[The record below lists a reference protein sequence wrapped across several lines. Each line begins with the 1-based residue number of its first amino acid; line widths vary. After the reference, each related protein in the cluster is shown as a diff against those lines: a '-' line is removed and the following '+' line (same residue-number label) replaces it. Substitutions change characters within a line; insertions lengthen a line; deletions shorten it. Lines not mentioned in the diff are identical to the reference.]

1 MSDEPDWLRIHK
13 ALAVEA
19 QYNYTDLQGQQYRFS
34 EFLALS
40 FGKPPTHTSFD
51 DRNHWRKLA
60 FEFAEYHNLTLAD
73 RKELLSKASQFLIF
87 AEEVTAKKRHLYPV
101 DSVGGDSTQS
111 PPTGSSVATLQRTK
125 KVLPAIS
132 SIGRENSDNL
142 ELDRSLRYPQ
152 SRYFK

>member
-40 FGKPPTHTSFD
+40 FGKPPTNTSFD

-73 RKELLSKASQFLIF
+73 RKELLTKASQFLIF
-87 AEEVTAKKRHLYPV
+87 AEEVAATKRHLYPADF
-101 DSVGGDSTQS
+101 DSAQS
-111 PPTGSSVATLQRTK
+111 PQFDSRSVSA
-125 KVLPAIS
+125 
-132 SIGRENSDNL
+132 NWC
-142 ELDRSLRYPQ
+142 
-152 SRYFK
+152 